1 MDSSLIEHLNSR
13 LNHFSR
19 LFSVSS
25 DSSEVDIDLRWAIS
39 LAMHELHS
47 SAEVIRDPYYD
58 RKAIMSGAAFH
69 HQDLFANLL
78 LRVSSHLLQGG
89 MVSQSHA
96 LAKVNKALHGLD
108 FFPANPIPGV
118 LKLVH
123 PVGSVIGKTQ
133 LLSPSVVYQG
143 VSIGAKIPNSDSDG
157 YPTFE
162 GPLILFARSAVFGNS
177 RVGPNV
183 VFGADSMIMDQEV
196 PGNSIVVGRFPNHR
210 ILPGAGKVFDK
221 FFVY

>member
-1 MDSSLIEHLNSR
+1 MSRSLIDNINSR

-19 LFSVSS
+19 LF
-25 DSSEVDIDLRWAIS
+25 DITSEPSIADKDLRWAIS
-39 LAMHELHS
+39 LALDELHY
-47 SAEVIRDPYYD
+47 SAKFILDPYYD
-58 RKAIMSGAAFH
+58 PEAIKSGAAFQ

-78 LRVSSHLLQGG
+78 LRVSSHLLQAS
-89 MVSQSHA
+89 MVSESHS

-108 FFPANPIPGV
+108 FFPASPIPEV

-123 PVGSVIGKTQ
+123 PLGSVIGRTQ
-133 LLSPSVVYQG
+133 LPSLCVVYQG
-143 VSIGAKIPNSDSDG
+143 VSIGAKIPNSESEG

-196 PGNSIVVGRFPNHR
+196 PANSIVVGRFPNHR
-210 ILPGAGKVFDK
+210 VLPGAEKVFDK
-221 FFVY
+221 FFAN